1 MIVSKHFVYI
11 HTSRSGGTFLNKLI
25 LEHVPGAQM
34 LKYHGHLGDLP
45 EEFSHL
51 PVIGFVR
58 NPWDWY
64 VSMFYDY
71 RRKQQYV
78 FKIIFDGGPRG
89 FEAIIST
96 FLRLGDNSDQSK
108 SLLAQL
114 VKAAPTVIDAEA
126 PPRLHLPGLTS
137 EHFANYSEDQGYYSW
152 LFRLMY
158 ESKNSH
164 RIHIGRFENLREE
177 ALRLFEETGT
187 PITRGITDYL
197 KETDPMNSSPRPKD
211 FVGGYPPELE
221 QLVADKEKYL
231 IDRFGYDLSEA
242 HGYPKTG
249 FFNELGT
256 ADVSK
261 IVDRVKSIPESQW
274 ESENEE
280 KPNKLNKLNDTE
292 HVLFRFVDGYEKVY
306 DYHDLPLWAEWKD
319 VLLPVMEQA
328 AQALGYDDYRFPR
341 VMLARLPASGQI
353 FDHSDRAASYFIHK
367 IHVPLIT
374 NEKTMFRVGQQEQ
387 HLRVGEIVEV
397 NNKRNHAVRN
407 DGDQDRIH
415 LIFECYSMEDYG
427 KPG

>member
-64 VSMFYDY
+64 ISMFYDY

-89 FEAIIST
+89 FEAIISR

-108 SLLAQL
+108 SMLAQL
-114 VKAAPTVIDAEA
+114 VKAAPTVIDAET
-126 PPRLHLPGLTS
+126 PPRRGLPGLTS

-152 LFRLMY
+152 LYRLMY
-158 ESKNSH
+158 ESKKSH
-164 RIHIGRFENLREE
+164 SIHIGRFENLREE

-187 PITRGITDYL
+187 PITRGITDFL

-221 QLVADKEKYL
+221 QLVVDKEKYL
-231 IDRFGYDLSEA
+231 IDQFGYDFPEA
-242 HGYPKTG
+242 RK
-249 FFNELGT
+249 
-256 ADVSK
+256 
-261 IVDRVKSIPESQW
+261 
-274 ESENEE
+274 
-280 KPNKLNKLNDTE
+280 
-292 HVLFRFVDGYEKVY
+292 
-306 DYHDLPLWAEWKD
+306 
-319 VLLPVMEQA
+319 
-328 AQALGYDDYRFPR
+328 
-341 VMLARLPASGQI
+341 
-353 FDHSDRAASYFIHK
+353 
-367 IHVPLIT
+367 
-374 NEKTMFRVGQQEQ
+374 
-387 HLRVGEIVEV
+387 
-397 NNKRNHAVRN
+397 
-407 DGDQDRIH
+407 
-415 LIFECYSMEDYG
+415 
-427 KPG
+427 